1 MRILVVHGRYRSAA
15 PSGENNVVDRES
27 AALAAA
33 GHDVHRF
40 ERHSDVIETWSAAR
54 KATLPLKVI
63 WNGESRRDLAACLAE
78 VRPDVVHV
86 HNTFP
91 MLSPAVLHACRDAG
105 VPVVVTLHN
114 YKLLCASG
122 DFFRDGKPCHD
133 CAGTRGLPAVRHG
146 CYRGS
151 RTATLPVVASTG
163 VHRRAWQEL
172 VSAYV
177 FISAAQ
183 RDLMASLEL
192 PADRV
197 FVKHNFVP
205 TVETEPESEPETEHL
220 VVYLGRLDEAKG
232 VPFLV
237 RAWDRFRND
246 HPGSALRLVVAGG
259 GPLAEDVDRWGAG
272 HDSVD
277 VVGNLPAA
285 DAVRLLRRA
294 RAAVVPSQWEET
306 FGLVAVEA
314 MAAGV
319 PPIAPGRGSF
329 PELVTNGADGVLFDA
344 EDPAALAAVL
354 ADVDEGP
361 ARFAELGRRARET
374 YERGFGVSANVEEL
388 LGIYGFAIEN
398 PIGAPVRTR
407 TESAS

>member
-1 MRILVVHGRYRSAA
+1 MKILLVHGRYRSVA

-33 GHDVHRF
+33 GHTVGLF
-40 ERHSDVIETWSAAR
+40 ERHSDEIGEWSLAR
-54 KATLPLKVI
+54 KAALPATAV
-63 WNGESRRDLAACLAE
+63 WNGRVRRDLADRLAAD
-78 VRPDVVHV
+78 RPDVVHV

-91 MLSPAVLHACRDAG
+91 LVTPSVLYACRDAG
-105 VPVVVTLHN
+105 VPVVTTLHN
-114 YKLLCASG
+114 YKLICASG
-122 DFFRDGKPCHD
+122 DFFREGTPCHD
-133 CAGTRGLPAVRHG
+133 CVGTTGLPALQHG

-151 RTATLPVVASTG
+151 RAATLPVVASTRL
-163 VHRRAWQEL
+163 HRRAWQQL

-205 TVETEPESEPETEHL
+205 TVPAGPAEAEHV
-220 VVYLGRLDEAKG
+220 VVYLGRLDAAKG
-232 VPFLV
+232 VPFLM
-237 RAWDRFRND
+237 RAWDRFRSE
-246 HPGSALRLVVAGG
+246 HQGARLRLVIAGG

-272 HDSVD
+272 HASVD

-285 DAVRLLRRA
+285 DAVRLLRGA

-329 PELVTNGADGVLFDA
+329 PELVTHGEDGVLFDA
-344 EDPAALAAVL
+344 ENTASLAAVL
-354 ADVDEGP
+354 ADVDQRPE
-361 ARFAELGRRARET
+361 RFAELGRRARET
-374 YERGFGVSANVEEL
+374 YERGFGLAGNVEEL
-388 LGIYGFAIEN
+388 LGIYRFAIEN
-398 PIGAPVRTR
+398 PVGAPALSR

>member
-91 MLSPAVLHACRDAG
+91 MLSPSVLHACRDAG

-114 YKLLCASG
+114 YKLVCASG

-133 CAGTRGLPAVRHG
+133 CAGSRGLPAVQHG

-151 RTATLPVVASTG
+151 RAATLPVVASTG

-183 RDLMASLEL
+183 RDLMATLEL
-192 PADRV
+192 PGGRV

-205 TVETEPESEPETEHL
+205 PVVSQETEPEHL

-232 VPFLV
+232 VPFLM
-237 RAWDRFRND
+237 RAWDRFRID
-246 HPGSALRLVVAGG
+246 RPGSELRLVVAGG
-259 GPLAEDVDRWGAG
+259 GPLAEDVERWGAG
-272 HDSVD
+272 HATVD
-277 VVGNLPAA
+277 VVGNLPA
-285 DAVRLLRRA
+285 DVAVRLLRRA

-319 PPIAPGRGSF
+319 PPLAPGRGSF
-329 PELVTNGADGVLFDA
+329 PELVTHGEDGVLFDA

-354 ADVDEGP
+354 ADVDQRPE
-361 ARFAELGRRARET
+361 RFAELGRRARET
-374 YERGFGVSANVEEL
+374 YERGFEVSANVEEL

-398 PIGAPVRTR
+398 PVGGPVRSR